1 MLQIAHRA
9 RRVSHRPVAPS
20 RATLKINLSRW
31 LDFYSGS
38 PHALPMLATN
48 TATAIPVS
56 LTAALDRFWD
66 HNGGQHPHYVVAQ
79 MKGLHRA
86 ERKRKLGWRM

>member
-1 MLQIAHRA
+1 MPAAQTL
-9 RRVSHRPVAPS
+9 P
-20 RATLKINLSRW
+20 AT
-31 LDFYSGS
+31 
-38 PHALPMLATN
+38 ALPAAQTLP
-48 TATAIPVS
+48 ATALPTS
-56 LTAALDRFWD
+56 LASALDRFWD